1 MATNLALVSLTDNV
15 KNLTADIN
23 RIQKAY
29 DSLKNKSTKYAFD
42 HQALLMAYK
51 EVLAVYVRHLKAAQ
65 QSFAVDAKQPPAF
78 CGRCG
83 STACTCKYGP
93 YPVSCQ

>member
-15 KNLTADIN
+15 KRITADVN

-29 DSLKNKSTKYAFD
+29 DSLKNKSTKYALD

-65 QSFAVDAKQPPAF
+65 QSFAVDGAICSE
-78 CGRCG
+78 CGG
-83 STACTCKYGP
+83 SNGGHYVTCSQ
-93 YPVSCQ
+93 VF

>member
-1 MATNLALVSLTDNV
+1 MATINLALISLTDNV
-15 KNLTADIN
+15 KRITADVN

-29 DSLKNKSTKYAFD
+29 DSLKNKSTKYALD

-65 QSFAVDAKQPPAF
+65 HQIKTDRVIVAPGKALENA
-78 CGRCG
+78 
-83 STACTCKYGP
+83 
-93 YPVSCQ
+93 

>member
-15 KNLTADIN
+15 KRITADVN

-29 DSLKNKSTKYAFD
+29 DSLKNKSTKYALD

-65 QSFAVDAKQPPAF
+65 LRAHLTDGGLAKIE
-78 CGRCG
+78 GG
-83 STACTCKYGP
+83 NNTAIGK
-93 YPVSCQ
+93 